1 MKKSIQIVSAILFA
15 FALLCGMVPKTSLAA
30 ESPAIIESY
39 TEEDNIVLYVSGIE
53 GEIQEISYQVG
64 NSVCEVVECKT
75 IGQQDV
81 PIYTLILWDNS
92 VSVMKKYETVI
103 KDVLL
108 DIVASRAPEEKFSIV
123 TLEKD
128 MTVLSDY
135 TDDYATLKQ
144 SINGVEKDDKSVYI
158 IENLYQCLEDLNNT
172 DDCEFKRVILISDGS
187 GEEGTGYTKTELEKM
202 LEEHKFPI
210 YTIGVGDNEEGL
222 QYMFSLSRLTG
233 ANSFHI
239 DELEDSMEV
248 SETMKTLYKTL
259 QLKVKVPE
267 ELLDGSTK
275 NSKLSV
281 VTANGN
287 FEVQYQVKLPFL
299 SEVQNG
305 ISTPEITVE
314 PTATV
319 TPEPTVASTITAAP
333 TNIPV
338 KQNKVEKGLSEN
350 NMIFVCVLLAVAI
363 VVVIIVYMSKK
374 RKHIPVVDEP
384 AWKPNINDGESA
396 VPCTEETEII
406 QKERETERLPGSGTY
421 MSNRFQITAVN
432 DASIIYRC
440 NVSTE
445 KVKIGR
451 KAGVCNVVLE
461 DKAVSG
467 EHCEVYMRNHK
478 VYIRDL
484 GSSNGTFVDGK
495 KIIEETEV
503 QTGTTIKLG
512 KLEYRVTLG

>member
-1 MKKSIQIVSAILFA
+1 MKKSIKIISTILFA
-15 FALLCGMVPKTSLAA
+15 FALLCGMTPKTTFAA
-30 ESPAIIESY
+30 ESPAIVESY

-53 GEIQEISYQVG
+53 GEIQELSYQLG
-64 NSVCEVVECKT
+64 NTFCEVMEYKT
-75 IGQQDV
+75 IGQQDS
-81 PIYTLILWDNS
+81 PMYTLILWDNS
-92 VSVMKKYETVI
+92 VSVMKKYETDI

-108 DIVASRAPEEKFSIV
+108 DVVANRAPGEKFSIA

-158 IENLYQCLEDLNNT
+158 IENLYLCLEDLNNT
-172 DDCEFKRVILISDGS
+172 GDCEFKRVILISDGS
-187 GEEGTGYTKTELEKM
+187 GKEGTGYTKTELEKL
-202 LEEHKFPI
+202 LEEHNFPI

-233 ANSFHI
+233 AKAFHV
-239 DELEDSMEV
+239 DELEDSLEV
-248 SETMKTLYKTL
+248 SESMKTLYNTL

-299 SEVQNG
+299 SEIQNG
-305 ISTPEITVE
+305 APTPEITVE

-319 TPEPTVASTITAAP
+319 TPEPTKAPVITTAP
-333 TNIPV
+333 TNAPV
-338 KQNKVEKGLSEN
+338 EQNKSEKGLFGN
-350 NMIFVCVLLAVAI
+350 GMVLLIGILFAVAI
-363 VVVIIVYMSKK
+363 VVGVIVYMVQRRK
-374 RKHIPVVDEP
+374 RVPEKVESVR
-384 AWKPNINDGESA
+384 KPNINATDTVVLDTKE
-396 VPCTEETEII
+396 TEVLQKQGETEI
-406 QKERETERLPGSGTY
+406 LPGTY
-421 MSNRFQITAVN
+421 RGSRFQITAVN
-432 DASIIYRC
+432 DTSIIYRC

-451 KAGVCNVVLE
+451 KAGVCNLVLE

-467 EHCEVYMRNHK
+467 EHCEVYMRNSK
-478 VYIRDL
+478 VYVRDL
-484 GSSNGTFVDGK
+484 GSANGTFVDGR
-495 KIIEETEV
+495 KIIGETEI
-503 QTGTTIKLG
+503 QTGTIMKLG
-512 KLEYRVTLG
+512 KTEYRVTIG

>member
-1 MKKSIQIVSAILFA
+1 MKKFIKIINIILLA
-15 FALLCGMVPKTSLAA
+15 FALFCNMTPRTSFAA
-30 ESPAIIESY
+30 ESPAIVESY

-53 GEIQEISYQVG
+53 GEIQELSYQLG
-64 NSVCEVVECKT
+64 NTFCEVMEYKT
-75 IGQQDV
+75 IGQQDF
-81 PIYTLILWDNS
+81 PMYTLILWDNS
-92 VSVMKKYETVI
+92 VSVMKNYGTVI

-108 DIVASRAPEEKFSIV
+108 DVVANRAPGEKFSIV

-158 IENLYQCLEDLNNT
+158 IENLYHCLEDLNNT
-172 DDCEFKRVILISDGS
+172 GDCEFKRVILISDGS
-187 GEEGTGYTKTELEKM
+187 GKEGTGYTKTELEKL
-202 LEEHKFPI
+202 LEEHNFPI

-233 ANSFHI
+233 AKAYHV
-239 DELEDSMEV
+239 DKLEDSMEV

-287 FEVQYQVKLPFL
+287 FDVQYQVKLPFL

-305 ISTPEITVE
+305 APTPEITVE

-319 TPEPTVASTITAAP
+319 TPKPTKAPTITVAPTKAP
-333 TNIPV
+333 
-338 KQNKVEKGLSEN
+338 VEKNEPAKGLFGKG
-350 NMIFVCVLLAVAI
+350 MVLLIGVLFAVA
-363 VVVIIVYMSKK
+363 VVAGIIAYMTKK
-374 RKHIPVVDEP
+374 RKRVPEEEKTV
-384 AWKPNINDGESA
+384 WKPDINAEETIGLY
-396 VPCTEETEII
+396 TEETEVL
-406 QKERETERLPGSGTY
+406 QKQGETEILPGTY
-421 MSNRFQITAVN
+421 RGSRFQITAVN
-432 DASIIYRC
+432 DTSIIYRC

-445 KVKIGR
+445 KVRIGR
-451 KAGVCNVVLE
+451 KAGVCNLVLE

-467 EHCEVYMRNHK
+467 EHCEVYMRNSK

-484 GSSNGTFVDGK
+484 GSSNGTFVDGR
-495 KIIEETEV
+495 KIIGETEI
-503 QTGTTIKLG
+503 QTGTILKLG
-512 KLEYRVTLG
+512 KTEYRVTIG